1 MKTMIKEIWANAK
14 RIWDHLDTY
23 GSCSFEKLKEQLNMN
38 DNEICAALGWL
49 ERENNVIISKKNGGE
64 YISLVY

>member
-1 MKTMIKEIWANAK
+1 MNCMIKEIWANAK

-23 GSCSFEKLKEQLNMN
+23 GSCSFEMLKEQLDMN
-38 DNEICAALGWL
+38 EKEFCTALGWL
-49 ERENNVIISKKNGGE
+49 EREDNVIISKKNGGK